1 MIRGCLVRCGVAALV
16 LLLAGGCAVRP
27 ANTLS
32 QFKYPAAQRDMLAD
46 AAKAVETTPWPKPQQ
61 ASFIVRM
68 TGVGGNDRVS
78 RADAVE
84 AYLQE
89 LEASGAGFDRLS
101 QDARINLTAAR
112 RLDQAAREALR
123 APRHSMNDIALIE
136 TAIQALREHRH
147 IYADAGKELKKRG
160 YAVNDKVLDAMRDD
174 FRLAVKTLGK
184 TADVLADQIDE
195 DRSATYALPDRT
207 IR

>member
-1 MIRGCLVRCGVAALV
+1 MIRGWRVCGVTALV

-27 ANTLS
+27 ANSIT

-46 AAKAVETTPWPKPQQ
+46 AAKAVETSPWPKPGP

-78 RADAVE
+78 RNDAVA
-84 AYLQE
+84 AYLLE
-89 LEASGAGFDRLS
+89 LEASGAGFVRLER
-101 QDARINLTAAR
+101 DARLNLAAAE
-112 RLDQAAREALR
+112 RLDDTAREALR

-136 TAIQALREHRH
+136 TAIQTLREHRH

-160 YAVNDKVLDAMRDD
+160 FDVSDDALDALRDD
-174 FRLAVKTLGK
+174 FRLAVKNLGK

-195 DRSATYALPDRT
+195 DRSATYASPDRT

>member
-1 MIRGCLVRCGVAALV
+1 VIRGWRVCGIAALV

-27 ANTLS
+27 ANSIT

-46 AAKAVETTPWPKPQQ
+46 AAKAVETAPWPKPEP
-61 ASFIVRM
+61 ASFIVRI

-78 RADAVE
+78 RDDAVA
-84 AYLQE
+84 AYLLE
-89 LEASGAGFDRLS
+89 LEASGAGFVRLER
-101 QDARINLTAAR
+101 DARLNLAAAE
-112 RLDQAAREALR
+112 RLDETAREALR
-123 APRHSMNDIALIE
+123 APRHSKNDIALIE
-136 TAIQALREHRH
+136 AAIQTLREHRH

-160 YAVNDKVLDAMRDD
+160 FDVSDEALDALRDD

-195 DRSATYALPDRT
+195 DRSATYASPDRT

>member
-1 MIRGCLVRCGVAALV
+1 MIRGWRVCGIAASV

-27 ANTLS
+27 ANSIS
-32 QFKYPAAQRDMLAD
+32 QFKYPAAQRDMLAE
-46 AAKAVETTPWPKPQQ
+46 AAKAVDTAPWPKPEP
-61 ASFIVRM
+61 ASILIRM
-68 TGVGGNDRVS
+68 TGVGGNGRVS
-78 RADAVE
+78 RADAVD

-89 LEASGAGFDRLS
+89 LEASGAGFIRLER
-101 QDARINLTAAR
+101 DARLNLAAAE
-112 RLDQAAREALR
+112 RLDQTAREALR

-136 TAIQALREHRH
+136 TAIQTLREHRH

-160 YAVNDKVLDAMRDD
+160 FDVSDDALGALRDD

-184 TADVLADQIDE
+184 TADVLADQIDK
-195 DRSATYALPDRT
+195 DRSATYASPDRT

>member
-1 MIRGCLVRCGVAALV
+1 MIRGWRVRCGVAALV

-27 ANTLS
+27 ANSIS

-46 AAKAVETTPWPKPQQ
+46 AAKAVDTAPWPKPQP
-61 ASFIVRM
+61 ASLIVRM
-68 TGVGGNDRVS
+68 TGVGGSDRVS

-84 AYLQE
+84 VYLQE
-89 LEASGAGFDRLS
+89 LDASGAGFVRLS
-101 QDARINLTAAR
+101 HDARLNLAAAA
-112 RLDQAAREALR
+112 RLDQTARKALH
-123 APRHSMNDIALIE
+123 ASRHSMNDIAMIE
-136 TAIQALREHRH
+136 TAIQTLREHRH
-147 IYADAGKELKKRG
+147 IYTDAGKELKKRG
-160 YAVNDKVLDAMRDD
+160 YAVSDEALDALRDD

-195 DRSATYALPDRT
+195 DRSATYASPDRT

>member
-1 MIRGCLVRCGVAALV
+1 VIRGWRVCGVAALV

-27 ANTLS
+27 ANSIT

-46 AAKAVETTPWPKPQQ
+46 AAKAVETAPWPKPEP
-61 ASFIVRM
+61 ASILVRM

-78 RADAVE
+78 RDDAVA
-84 AYLQE
+84 AYLLE
-89 LEASGAGFDRLS
+89 LEASGAGFVRLS
-101 QDARINLTAAR
+101 QDARLNLAAAE
-112 RLDQAAREALR
+112 RLDQTAREALR

-136 TAIQALREHRH
+136 TAIQTLREHRH

-160 YAVNDKVLDAMRDD
+160 FDVSDDALDALRDD

-195 DRSATYALPDRT
+195 DRSATYASPDRT